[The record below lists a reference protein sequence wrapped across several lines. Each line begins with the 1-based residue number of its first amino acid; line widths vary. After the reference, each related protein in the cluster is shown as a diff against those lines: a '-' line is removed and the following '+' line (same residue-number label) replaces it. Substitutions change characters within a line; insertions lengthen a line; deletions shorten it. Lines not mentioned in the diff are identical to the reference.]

1 MRHIPGL
8 EWLPSGQ
15 AVLSGPLLAAFR
27 FLDVRFARWAR
38 DVGAVEY
45 RFPLFLSARDLQR
58 LDYFRSFPHLVT
70 FPVALDEDPE
80 SLRAFAAAE
89 EPVDG
94 DGVLRLGPL
103 APAREVL
110 TPAACYHFY
119 SLLQGRDLAAP
130 QHLTTVATCF
140 RREAYY
146 RPLQRQWNF
155 TMRELV
161 CLGTLE
167 EVQEFLDTLRAR
179 AEELVAALD
188 LPVEWRAATDPFF
201 DPARNPRHLAQTVDP
216 VKTEL
221 VYGGELAIGSVNVH
235 RSFFGDAFGITRD
248 GEPAFSGCLAFGL
261 ERWLYALL
269 TRYGPDPRA
278 WPAAVVEAR

>member
-8 EWLPSGQ
+8 EWLTSGQ
-15 AVLSGPLLAAFR
+15 AVLSGPLLEAFR

-38 DVGAVEY
+38 DAGAAEY
-45 RFPLFLSARDLQR
+45 RFPLFLSAGDLQR
-58 LDYFRSFPHLVT
+58 FDYLRAFPHQAT
-70 FPVALDEDPE
+70 FPAALDEDPAA
-80 SLRAFAAAE
+80 LRAFAEAAE
-89 EPVDG
+89 PLDPEG
-94 DGVLRLGPL
+94 ALRLGRL
-103 APAREVL
+103 APVREVL

-119 SLLQGRDLAAP
+119 ALLQGRELEAP
-130 QHLTTVATCF
+130 RHLTTVATCF

-161 CLGTLE
+161 CLGTPD
-167 EVQEFLDTLRAR
+167 EVQDLLQAMRAR

-188 LPVEWRAATDPFF
+188 LPVTWRPATDPCF
-201 DPARNPRHLAQTVDP
+201 DPARRPEAPASEPL
-216 VKTEL
+216 KTEM
-221 VYGGELAIGSVNVH
+221 VYDGELALGSVSSHGRV
-235 RSFFGDAFGITRD
+235 FGEAFGITRA
-248 GEPAFSGCLAFGL
+248 GAPASSGCVAFGL

-269 TRYGPDPRA
+269 TRHGPDPRA